1 MEILGKLFWAIKAIG
16 FVFLCWRYGF
26 DGFNQYSKDFDH
38 NVESVFA
45 FMAGSAVGISEI
57 LKTYQTDL
65 SGLFFLVAT
74 SLFGI
79 IIKSLLTVLVTF
91 YFTKFLKN
99 PPKGLQWIKDNFVKK
114 KIKKR
119 ETIIDSHKPTKEE

>member
-1 MEILGKLFWAIKAIG
+1 MEILGKIFWVIKAIG

-65 SGLFFLVAT
+65 SGLFFLVVT

-99 PPKGLQWIKDNFVKK
+99 PPKGIEFVKSIFK
-114 KIKKR
+114 NGKVVK
-119 ETIIDSHKPTKEE
+119 